1 MDIALLCR
9 EHAPEAIRRLLDL
22 LRSDDNRAVA
32 WAIGTILDRAFGK
45 PTIKLDGQDALT
57 IGIMHLIAARETT
70 ERLMGNGI
78 AGTNPEPPPP
88 VIDLTTDEVL
98 ARLGPAL
105 E

>member
-9 EHAPEAIRRLLDL
+9 QHAPEAIARLLDL

-45 PTIKLDGQDALT
+45 APIKLDGQDVLS
-57 IGIMHLIAARETT
+57 IGILHLLAAREITDSV
-70 ERLMGNGI
+70 MGSGI
-78 AGTNPEPPPP
+78 AAANAEPP
-88 VIDLTTDEVL
+88 VMDLTNAEVL